1 MAAFMDGKHHAPIAL
16 LGGTF
21 DPIHYGHT
29 QPALELADQ
38 FGWSQIHLQP
48 SFAPPHRP
56 APEASEAQR
65 LAMVELAC
73 MDDHRLVA
81 DDFEL
86 RQQAPTRTVHT
97 LRRLQS
103 LHPTS
108 SLCFMLGMDSFITFT
123 SWLHWQQI
131 FEYAHLVVLPRPGYD
146 LSNLPQALDEQLRLR
161 QSNLPDDFNKGA
173 GRIYIASTTQQNVS
187 ATELRKQLA
196 ASMHTPHAPC
206 PSMLAPQVYAYIQ
219 THQLYLKLT

>member
-1 MAAFMDGKHHAPIAL
+1 MIIDKQHAPIAL

-29 QPALELADQ
+29 KPVLELADI

-48 SFAPPHRP
+48 SYAPPHRP
-56 APEASEAQR
+56 TPDASETQR

-73 MDDHRLVA
+73 KDDTRLLA

-108 SLCFMLGMDSFITFT
+108 SLCFVLGMDSFVNFT

-131 FEYAHLVVLPRPGYD
+131 FEHTHLVVLPRPGYD
-146 LSNLPQALDEQLRLR
+146 LTNLPQTLDEQLSLR
-161 QSNLPDDFNKGA
+161 QSDDAADFKQGA
-173 GRIYIASTTQQNVS
+173 GRIFIASTTQQNIS
-187 ATELRKQLA
+187 ATALRKQLA
-196 ASMHTPHAPC
+196 DNAHNPHAPC

-219 THQLYLKLT
+219 SHQLYLK